1 MRVFTLHS
9 FHFELPL
16 SLSLFLFS
24 FYVIVMTRAR
34 FSTHFTLVNQ
44 LILQLVSPFA
54 IPDCLLLFVVVVIP
68 VSRHLLLVI

>member
-1 MRVFTLHS
+1 MFSLYILS
-9 FHFELPL
+9 ISNSL
-16 SLSLFLFS
+16 SLSVFLFS

>member
-1 MRVFTLHS
+1 MFSLYILSIPNS
-9 FHFELPL
+9 FP
-16 SLSLFLFS
+16 LSLFLFS

-44 LILQLVSPFA
+44 LILQLVIPFA